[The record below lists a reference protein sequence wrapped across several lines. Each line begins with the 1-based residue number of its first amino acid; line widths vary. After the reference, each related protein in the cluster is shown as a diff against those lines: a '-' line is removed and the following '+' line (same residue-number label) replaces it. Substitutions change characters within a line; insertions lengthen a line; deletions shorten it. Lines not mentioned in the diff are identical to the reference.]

1 MPRRLLPALGL
12 AAALS
17 ACGATPGGPPPPTT
31 PTPPERRDAALFEQL
46 GGMEGIERIV
56 SGMVDRSTADPR
68 IAYAF
73 DNTNHLR
80 LKRLIA
86 QQFCNLSG
94 GPCARRE
101 RGMGPAHRHL
111 ALRERD
117 FNAVV
122 ENLQDSMDAAGTP
135 FRAQLRLLALLAPMK
150 REIVT
155 R

>member
-1 MPRRLLPALGL
+1 MRRRFLVIPMLL
-12 AAALS
+12 AAA
-17 ACGATPGGPPPPTT
+17 GPA
-31 PTPPERRDAALFEQL
+31 RAADSALFQQL
-46 GGMEGIERIV
+46 GGLDGIERIV
-56 SGMVDRSTADPR
+56 GGMVDRSLGDPR
-68 IAYAF
+68 IAWAF
-73 DNTNHLR
+73 DNSNHDR

-94 GPCARRE
+94 GPCPRRE

-111 ALRERD
+111 GLAEYH
-117 FNAVV
+117 FNALVG
-122 ENLQDSMDAAGTP
+122 NLQDAMEEAGTP